1 MILASKPARDLTLF
15 ALTAIA
21 ISMAAAATAQDEVA
35 KGSALRKE
43 LFELARPKIEKMSGQ
58 AVRFQGSMKQLDD
71 WVFFIGSIVDA
82 DGATIQIGPA
92 ESGDTAILWTNRN
105 GKWVVIEAQTGFTDV
120 IYLEWPGKHGF
131 PQALIGS

>member
-105 GKWVVIEAQTGFTDV
+105 GKWVVI
-120 IYLEWPGKHGF
+120 
-131 PQALIGS
+131 